1 MHSSSETKNDLQ
13 YHLDLLKEDNIVLD
27 RYNLGEFVYPQI
39 YGRAPKMNW
48 KEQLEVMNECEKLDV
63 IYVIFYASD
72 FNTLK
77 ERLYKRGD
85 TQQVLDNAEKLN
97 ILYKALATQLSD
109 VYDNVYMLDITK
121 VANQMEFFEEILKE
135 KGLN

>member
-1 MHSSSETKNDLQ
+1 
-13 YHLDLLKEDNIVLD
+13 
-27 RYNLGEFVYPQI
+27 
-39 YGRAPKMNW
+39 MNW

-63 IYVIFYASD
+63 IYVIFYASN

-97 ILYKALATQLSD
+97 TLYKALATQLSD
-109 VYDNVYMLDITK
+109 TYDNVYMLDITK
-121 VANQMEFFEEILKE
+121 VANQMEFFEEIVKE

>member
-1 MHSSSETKNDLQ
+1 
-13 YHLDLLKEDNIVLD
+13 
-27 RYNLGEFVYPQI
+27 
-39 YGRAPKMNW
+39 MNW

-109 VYDNVYMLDITK
+109 TYDNVYMLDITK
-121 VANQMEFFEEILKE
+121 VANQMEFFEEIVKE